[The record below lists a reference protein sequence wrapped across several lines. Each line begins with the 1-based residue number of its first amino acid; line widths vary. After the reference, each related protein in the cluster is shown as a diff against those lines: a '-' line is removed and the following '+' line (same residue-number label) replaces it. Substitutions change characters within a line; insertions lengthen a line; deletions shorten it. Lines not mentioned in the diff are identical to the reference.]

1 MNPNTMKKRIISS
14 IAFTLALSAGS
25 LAFSGSS
32 AHAQG
37 TAPAQQLAQQQAEV
51 DQSADEQGKGHRG
64 RKWPIVEESANILGI
79 DKEAMMK
86 SLKDGKSIVQ
96 IAAEKGVSEADL
108 TAKLQQLRTSKI
120 EAAVKDGQLT
130 AEQGDHMKQRLN
142 EHLKFILNEK
152 NLFAK
157 EQHGKWHRHGLKP
170 DKEKLAQ
177 TLGMSK
183 EELRAQLKAGK
194 SLTEI
199 AKAKGMSKDKL
210 VATIKE
216 QLTPSIE
223 QMVDRKWKAE

>member
-1 MNPNTMKKRIISS
+1 MNPKTMKKLVISS
-14 IAFTLALSAGS
+14 IAFTLVLGTSS
-25 LAFSGSS
+25 LAASS
-32 AHAQG
+32 ASVHAEG
-37 TAPAQQLAQQQAEV
+37 IAPAQQLAQQQVEA
-51 DQSADEQGKGHRG
+51 DNSADEQGRGHRG
-64 RKWPIVEESANILGI
+64 RKWPIVEESAKILGI
-79 DKEAMMK
+79 DKEAMLK

-120 EAAVKDGQLT
+120 DAAVKDGQLT

-157 EQHGKWHRHGLKP
+157 EHGKWHRHGLKP

-183 EELRAQLKAGK
+183 DELHAQLKAGK
-194 SLTEI
+194 SLAEI
-199 AKAKGMSKDKL
+199 AKSKGMSKDKL
-210 VATIKE
+210 VTTIKD

-223 QMVDRKWKAE
+223 QMVDRKSKP